1 MAGARFPEQ
10 FNTRESLMKL
20 TEKVHL
26 FWESSCE
33 SLWNRYNKKGPCIR
47 CLNLSSVYF
56 QETCELPNVQNVY
69 IRDVKMVAMLLPVTI
84 HFNQHTSRFLPPA

>member
-47 CLNLSSVYF
+47 CLNLSRVLARPKPQGGPPCGF
-56 QETCELPNVQNVY
+56 PL
-69 IRDVKMVAMLLPVTI
+69 RPVV
-84 HFNQHTSRFLPPA
+84 FRFRPVVFTGLRLK